1 MTTIGKYCLCIVSAI
16 FLAGTAAAQNYP
28 SKPVRIIVPYPPGAI
43 TDTLP
48 RMVAEKMREAWRE
61 AVVVENK
68 PGASGRIGT
77 ESVVRSEPD
86 GHTLALGIVDT
97 VVTAPYLVKSLP
109 YDPAKD
115 LTPIT
120 MLARQSYVLVARQG
134 LPVSNVGELI
144 RHAKA
149 NPGKLRFGSW
159 GLGSAAHLA
168 MEMLEAQSGADLE
181 HVPYK
186 GSAAVTLGIVA
197 GEVDVMFSG
206 YSAMLPHVKAGKLKI
221 LGRAALQRV
230 AATPDVP
237 TIAEQGYPGFEVQAW
252 YGLFAPAGTPK
263 PVIDKVQQAAAKAL
277 ADPEIQKRV
286 QGYFAETVG
295 NTPEAFAKILAAER
309 ARWSKLIANLNISM
323 E

>member
-1 MTTIGKYCLCIVSAI
+1 MNIVKKACLLAGSIV
-16 FLAGTAAAQNYP
+16 FLAGTAAAQTYP
-28 SKPVRIIVPYPPGAI
+28 SKPVRIVVPYPPGAI

-48 RMVAEKMREAWRE
+48 RMVAEKLRQEWKQ

-77 ESVVRSEPD
+77 DHVAKSEPD
-86 GHTLALGIVDT
+86 GHTLAVGIVDT
-97 VVTAPYLVKSLP
+97 VVTAPFLVKTLP
-109 YDPAKD
+109 YDPARD

-134 LPVSNVGELI
+134 LPASSVGELVQQ
-144 RHAKA
+144 AKA

-206 YSAMLPHVKAGKLKI
+206 YSAMQPHVKAGKLKI

-230 AATPDVP
+230 AATPEVP
-237 TIAEQGYPGFEVQAW
+237 TIAEQGFPGYEVQAW

-263 PVIDKVQQAAAKAL
+263 PVIDQIQKSAAKAL
-277 ADPEIQKRV
+277 ADPEIQNRV
-286 QGYFAETVG
+286 RNYYAETVG
-295 NTPEAFAKILAAER
+295 NTPEEFSRVVSDER
-309 ARWSKLIANLNISM
+309 ARWSKVISKLNISM